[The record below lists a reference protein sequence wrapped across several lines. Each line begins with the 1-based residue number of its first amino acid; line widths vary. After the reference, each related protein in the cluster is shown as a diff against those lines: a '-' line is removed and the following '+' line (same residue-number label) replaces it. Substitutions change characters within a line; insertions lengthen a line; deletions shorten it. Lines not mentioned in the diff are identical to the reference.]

1 MRKFK
6 RLNVIKE
13 TDSDLVAGRLIEA
26 GFEEVVEDNEI
37 EAGFEE
43 VVEGSEPED
52 LSRDDIKAQL
62 DEAGIEYAKNAKTET
77 LLEIL
82 EASKLGEQSAT
93 LLFKLEVCM
102 IISLEEALKLDA
114 DATQDADAIRS
125 LS

>member
-13 TDSDLVAGRLIEA
+13 TDSDLVADRLIEA
-26 GFEEVVEDNEI
+26 GFEEIVVDIKSETV
-37 EAGFEE
+37 EE
-43 VVEGSEPED
+43 

-82 EASKLGEQSAT
+82 EASKLGE
-93 LLFKLEVCM
+93 
-102 IISLEEALKLDA
+102 
-114 DATQDADAIRS
+114 
-125 LS
+125 

>member
-13 TDSDLVAGRLIEA
+13 TDSDLVANRLIEA
-26 GFEEVVEDNEI
+26 GFEEIAGDI
-37 EAGFEE
+37 ESENAEE
-43 VVEGSEPED
+43 

-82 EASKLGEQSAT
+82 EASKLGE
-93 LLFKLEVCM
+93 
-102 IISLEEALKLDA
+102 
-114 DATQDADAIRS
+114 
-125 LS
+125 

>member
-13 TDSDLVAGRLIEA
+13 TDSDLVADRLIEA
-26 GFEEVVEDNEI
+26 GFEEVAGDI
-37 EAGFEE
+37 ESENAEE
-43 VVEGSEPED
+43 

-82 EASKLGEQSAT
+82 EASKLGE
-93 LLFKLEVCM
+93 
-102 IISLEEALKLDA
+102 
-114 DATQDADAIRS
+114 
-125 LS
+125 

>member
-13 TDSDLVAGRLIEA
+13 TDNDLVADRLIEA
-26 GFEEVVEDNEI
+26 GFEEVAGDI
-37 EAGFEE
+37 ESENAEE
-43 VVEGSEPED
+43 

-82 EASKLGEQSAT
+82 EASKLGE
-93 LLFKLEVCM
+93 
-102 IISLEEALKLDA
+102 
-114 DATQDADAIRS
+114 
-125 LS
+125 